1 MSGEAFVYSK
11 QKGGVMIWQNQQELG
26 AYCMTSQSELFKR

>member
-1 MSGEAFVYSK
+1 MFGPGLGYSK